1 MKTTIAKSCYG
12 TWMAETM
19 TPLNDRLHLCLT
31 TLKRFD
37 RNITTPVT
45 VGKKDGYMFTYEPF
59 KDFNQ
64 TLITSSTRCTKP
76 AVEKQHSTALAM
88 LDTIRTAALTHY
100 N

>member
-1 MKTTIAKSCYG
+1 MKTIIRKSCYG

-19 TPLNDRLHLCLT
+19 APITDDLHICFT
-31 TLKRFD
+31 TMKRFD
-37 RNITTPVT
+37 RNLTTTAT
-45 VGKKDGYMFTYEPF
+45 VGKKDGFFFTYEPF

-64 TLITSSTRCTKP
+64 TLISSSTRCTKP